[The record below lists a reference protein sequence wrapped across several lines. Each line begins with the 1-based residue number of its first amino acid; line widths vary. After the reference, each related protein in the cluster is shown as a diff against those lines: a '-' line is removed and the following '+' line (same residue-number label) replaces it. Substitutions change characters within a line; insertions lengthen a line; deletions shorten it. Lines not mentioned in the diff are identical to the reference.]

1 MKDKSLGIWLI
12 VMFGVSGLAVIA
24 LAWLWP
30 TLQSDRIVAT
40 LTGLVGIAV
49 AVIRALTLR
58 QSPGDKQ
65 VTVEVEVGNKS

>member
-40 LTGLVGIAV
+40 LTGLVGIGIAL
-49 AVIRALTLR
+49 IRAFTLR
-58 QSPGDKQ
+58 QSPDEKQ
-65 VTVEVEVGNKS
+65 VTVEVENKS

>member
-12 VMFGVSGLAVIA
+12 VMFGVSGVAVIA

-40 LTGLVGIAV
+40 LTGLVGIGI
-49 AVIRALTLR
+49 AVIRALALR
-58 QSPGDKQ
+58 QSPADKQ
-65 VTVEVEVGNKS
+65 VTVEVENKS

>member
-40 LTGLVGIAV
+40 FTGLMGVTV

-58 QSPGDKQ
+58 QSLADKQ
-65 VTVEVEVGNKS
+65 VPVEVENKS

>member
-12 VMFGVSGLAVIA
+12 VMFGTSGSTVIS

-30 TLQSDRIVAT
+30 SLQSDRIVAT
-40 LTGLVGIAV
+40 ATGLVGIAI

-58 QSPGDKQ
+58 QSPRDRR
-65 VTVEVEVGNKS
+65 VTVEVEAENKS